1 MKLLLLSSSC
11 KELQPKLFTYIFWTV
26 NKILRIKHEKIK
38 PVTEVGKGQTALL
51 DVIRVGALAYIAK
64 SLAED
69 IKNLSDAGNK
79 SAMKIL
85 NKWLKKRYEVTT
97 GALGTDNAQLI
108 LNKYTSLF
116 NAVCEQYEKTT
127 KTQNVIKVFVWL
139 EICLNVTKTY
149 QKSLTL

>member
-1 MKLLLLSSSC
+1 M
-11 KELQPKLFTYIFWTV
+11 
-26 NKILRIKHEKIK
+26 RIKHEKIK
-38 PVTEVGKGQTALL
+38 PAYEVGKGPIALR
-51 DVIRVGALAYIAK
+51 DVISVGALAYIAK

-79 SAMKIL
+79 SAKNIL

-97 GALGTDNAQLI
+97 GALGTDNGQLI

-127 KTQNVIKVFVWL
+127 KTQNMIEVFVWL
-139 EICLNVTKTY
+139 EICLNVIGPY
-149 QKSLTL
+149 QKSLTIVG

>member
-1 MKLLLLSSSC
+1 M
-11 KELQPKLFTYIFWTV
+11 
-26 NKILRIKHEKIK
+26 RIKHEKIE
-38 PVTEVGKGQTALL
+38 PVNEVGKGQTALL

-79 SAMKIL
+79 SAMNIL

-116 NAVCEQYEKTT
+116 NAVSEQYEKTT
-127 KTQNVIKVFVWL
+127 KTQNMIKVFVWL
-139 EICLNVTKTY
+139 EICLNVIGPY